1 MMIRITQ
8 LRLFRLK
15 HHISLSEL
23 RRHSG
28 LSHQHIS
35 RLELCRRSRTPAG
48 ERMLTDAIRSIIDS
62 RRTALEDLEREYE
75 EYKGNLLQPLEVETD
90 EL

>member
-1 MMIRITQ
+1 MIKITR

-15 HHISLSEL
+15 HQISLSEL
-23 RRHSG
+23 HRHSG

-35 RLELCRRSRTPAG
+35 RLELCRRSRTPKG
-48 ERMLTDAIRSIIDS
+48 ERVLADAIRSIIIS
-62 RRTALEDLEREYE
+62 RREALENLEREYE
-75 EYKGNLLQPLEVETD
+75 VYRGNLLQPLEVETD